1 MANRYTKTTLT
12 KREVE
17 TINGCYHRLLTIW
30 SRRKDNPNEIKAPIE
45 QLSKILDNM
54 IMLDGTVTRAKMTI
68 KFEAMEE

>member
-1 MANRYTKTTLT
+1 MSPSFLRIG
-12 KREVE
+12 V
-17 TINGCYHRLLTIW
+17 
-30 SRRKDNPNEIKAPIE
+30 EIKAPIE